1 MFTAD
6 QLVAHLVGDYI
17 IQSDWMANEKRKR
30 SLAAGVHAVTYTLP
44 FLFLTLNP
52 VALAIIAGT
61 HFLIDRFGLAR
72 YVVWAKNLPYPGS
85 KPWAECRNTG
95 YPDERPAWLA
105 VWLLIIADNTLHLI
119 CNAVALRYFT

>member
-6 QLVAHLVGDYI
+6 QFVAHLVGDYI

-30 SLAAGVHAVTYTLP
+30 SLAAGVHALTYTLP

-52 VALAIIAGT
+52 WALAVIAGT

-119 CNAVALRYFT
+119 CNALALKVFA

>member
-6 QLVAHLVGDYI
+6 QIVAHLVGDYI

-30 SLAAGVHAVTYTLP
+30 TLAATIHAFTYTLP
-44 FLFLTLNP
+44 FFLLTQSGP
-52 VALAIIAGT
+52 ALAFIFGT
-61 HFLIDRFGLAR
+61 HLLIDRFGLAR

-85 KPWAECRNTG
+85 KPWAECNVTG
-95 YPDERPAWLA
+95 YPNERPAWLA

-119 CNAVALRYFT
+119 CNAVALKWLT